1 VHSPQGDGSGRDG
14 YDEVVQFGDDRSP
27 GGRWLPGIALACLV
41 LAAIVTV
48 ALRITGHHSGHAANT
63 RPPPAIRV
71 ITVGHRLLG
80 VTAGW
85 ELFARGPDDLLRF
98 QLAEGRISVTRVP
111 PLGTAD
117 PNVAFV
123 VGPREVVIRSTDLV
137 PGYVVPDGA
146 QARQLTGP
154 LAGSGPL
161 VAGPARRQSVWAWDS
176 RGLPASPALSLVTLS
191 DRRAGPTIRFAP
203 GGPQLPATAVSDGRG
218 GVLVDTGSFNVYD
231 AGPGWDRPVPGTVVA
246 VGPTTWLVVSCNP
259 LYRLCRNE
267 VVDIADGARRTL
279 PGPAAAGYPYDFFS
293 WPPTGVIAPD
303 GGTAA
308 VAETASGQP
317 TTSEIASEGGTAGVS
332 QNGRHGVLTVHL
344 INLRTGANRDLG
356 IPLGADLSD
365 QSMVW
370 SPDSRW
376 LFVAAADGKLVAVD
390 ASTGRAELLP
400 APLPLVE
407 QVAIRPLSPR

>member
-1 VHSPQGDGSGRDG
+1 VVPPRGDGSGQDS
-14 YDEVVQFGDDRSP
+14 YDEVVQFGGDRSP
-27 GGRWLPGIALACLV
+27 GGRWLPRIALACVV

-48 ALRITGHHSGHAANT
+48 IALGAGQGSRHAAKT
-63 RPPPAIRV
+63 PQSPAIRV
-71 ITVGHRLLG
+71 IPVGHRLLG

-85 ELFARGPDDLLRF
+85 QLFARGPDDLLRV
-98 QLAEGRISVTRVP
+98 QLAQGRISVTYVP
-111 PLGTAD
+111 PLETAN

-123 VGPREVVIRSTDLV
+123 IGPHEAVIRSTDLV

-146 QARQLTGP
+146 QARP
-154 LAGSGPL
+154 LSGRLAVFGSL
-161 VAGPARRQSVWAWDS
+161 VPGPARAQAAWVS
-176 RGLPASPALSLVTLS
+176 TGSPSSPALSLVTLS
-191 DRRAGPTIRFAP
+191 GSLSGPVIRFAS
-203 GGPQLPATAVSDGRG
+203 GGPQVPTTAVSDGRG
-218 GVLVDTGSFNVYD
+218 DVLVETGSFRAYD

-246 VGPTTWLVVSCNP
+246 VGPSAWLVVSCNP
-259 LYRLCRNE
+259 LYRHCRNE
-267 VVDIADGARRTL
+267 VVDIADGARRAL
-279 PGPAAAGYPYDFFS
+279 PGLAAAYPYDFFS

-303 GGTAA
+303 GSTAA

-317 TTSEIASEGGTAGVS
+317 TTSEIQSEGGTAAVFGS
-332 QNGRHGVLTVHL
+332 GPDAALTVHL

-390 ASTGRAELLP
+390 ASTGRAELLQPRLP
-400 APLPLVE
+400 AVE
-407 QVAIRPLSPR
+407 QVAIRA